1 MKRLVVWM
9 ACSVIATNVLS
20 AEPEASTTS
29 PKGDS
34 PEAALKL
41 RAATIAKEAFSELSS
56 NLQAAI
62 TRTGLNDALPYC
74 SDRAIP
80 ITKGVAAKNGVG
92 LSRVTHKARNP
103 ANKATDAE
111 LALMQQ
117 FQADLV
123 AKRTPTPTV
132 VTNASQAVSVYVP
145 IVISNPLCL
154 MCHGKPGK
162 EVSAELQSTIRRL
175 YPDDQATGFALGD
188 LRGAWRVD
196 FPAKSETTQK

>member
-1 MKRLVVWM
+1 MRRLVVWM
-9 ACSVIATNVLS
+9 ACSVIATKLLG
-20 AEPEASTTS
+20 AESDVSTTS
-29 PKGDS
+29 SKGDS
-34 PEAALKL
+34 PEAALKV

-56 NLQAAI
+56 NLLAAI
-62 TRTGLNDALPYC
+62 TRSGLNDALPYC
-74 SDRAIP
+74 SDKAIP

-111 LALMQQ
+111 LALMRQ
-117 FQADLV
+117 FQADLA

-132 VTNASQAVSVYVP
+132 VTNASQALCVYVP

-154 MCHGKPGK
+154 MCHGKPGT
-162 EVSAELQSTIRRL
+162 EVSAEIQTTIRRL

-188 LRGAWRVD
+188 LRGAWRVE
-196 FPAKSETTQK
+196 FPAKAGK